1 MTSKNPSTL
10 DYYNTHAQEFFDNTI
25 RADMSA
31 HTARFEALLP
41 PHARV
46 LDAGCGSGRDSL
58 HFSQRG
64 YQVTAFDGSQEM
76 VRMASQ
82 LTGLTVLHM
91 DFTDLR
97 LEPGFDGIWA
107 SASLL
112 HLSRT
117 QIGPV
122 VADLARILKPG
133 GVFYMSFKY
142 GDGEEQ
148 RGERLFNHYN
158 ESAFQALLAELP
170 ELTLVDLWTTDD
182 VRPGQPG
189 RWLNAIARKNN

>member
-1 MTSKNPSTL
+1 MPTQTPSTI
-10 DYYNTHAQEFFDNTI
+10 DYYNHHAQEFYNSTVG
-25 RADMSA
+25 ADMST

-41 PHARV
+41 PGARV

-58 HFSQRG
+58 HFLQRG
-64 YQVTAFDGSQEM
+64 FHVTAFDGSQEM
-76 VRMASQ
+76 VRLASQ

-91 DFTDLR
+91 DFASLK

-112 HLSRT
+112 HLSRA
-117 QIGPV
+117 QIAAV
-122 VADLARILKPG
+122 LADLARILKPG

-148 RGERLFNHYN
+148 RGERLFNYYN
-158 ESAFQALLAELP
+158 ENAFQALLAELP